1 VNQFFD
7 LAGLSNTV
15 GCPVLR
21 VFGEGQMPR
30 THTQRV
36 FVQHGESRVVEELMK
51 YICLGYLEPGK
62 FENMSESE
70 RDTVLDECFSYNDE
84 LRKHG
89 HLVAEEPLQ
98 PANAAVTVGWK
109 DGKVA
114 VTDGP
119 YAETKEQLGGIQ
131 VLEARDL
138 NHAIQ
143 LISQSP
149 GVKLKCGT
157 IEIRPAADISEMIRE
172 SERRRRKDT
181 PR

>member
-1 VNQFFD
+1 
-7 LAGLSNTV
+7 
-15 GCPVLR
+15 
-21 VFGEGQMPR
+21 
-30 THTQRV
+30 
-36 FVQHGESRVVEELMK
+36 MK

-70 RDTVLDECFSYNDE
+70 RNTMLDECFIYNDE
-84 LRKHG
+84 LRKNG

-98 PANAAVTVGWK
+98 PPNAAVTVSLK
-109 DGKVA
+109 NGKVA

-149 GVKLKCGT
+149 GVRLQCGT
-157 IEIRPAADISEMIRE
+157 IEIRPAADISGLMRE
-172 SERRRRKDT
+172 SERRRRQTAK
-181 PR
+181 

>member
-1 VNQFFD
+1 
-7 LAGLSNTV
+7 
-15 GCPVLR
+15 
-21 VFGEGQMPR
+21 
-30 THTQRV
+30 
-36 FVQHGESRVVEELMK
+36 MK
-51 YICLGYLEPGK
+51 YICLGYLAPGK

-84 LRKHG
+84 MRKNG
-89 HLVAEEPLQ
+89 HLLAEEPLQ
-98 PANAAVTVGWK
+98 PANTAVTLDWK
-109 DGKVA
+109 NGKVA

-149 GVKLKCGT
+149 GLRLGCGL
-157 IEIRPAADISEMIRE
+157 IEIRPAEDISEIMKA
-172 SERRRRKDT
+172 SEQRRRKKSS
-181 PR
+181 R

>member
-1 VNQFFD
+1 VG
-7 LAGLSNTV
+7 AKGCRRLSGT
-15 GCPVLR
+15 GRGTR
-21 VFGEGQMPR
+21 VSLSQDP
-30 THTQRV
+30 
-36 FVQHGESRVVEELMK
+36 MK
-51 YICLGYLEPGK
+51 YVSLGYLEPGK

-70 RDTVLDECFSYNDE
+70 RNTVLDECFSYNDE
-84 LRKHG
+84 LRKNR

-98 PANAAVTVGWK
+98 PANTAVTVSWK
-109 DGKVA
+109 NGKVA

-149 GVKLKCGT
+149 GVKLQCGT
-157 IEIRPAADISEMIRE
+157 IEIRPAAEIKEMMRE
-172 SERRRRKDT
+172 SERRQRKDT
-181 PR
+181 SR